1 MNYIEIN
8 IGDKKIGLKFG
19 MASYRYLSEKFK
31 DGISFHN
38 DQITEIGIATIIYS
52 AYKNNCIVKEL
63 PIDMTFEYLVDFVEA
78 NTANDDFMNQMKDV
92 IKVWADSDFI
102 KKTQVANTEDVDAKK
117 KKSRGT
123 K

>member
-63 PIDMTFEYLVDFVEA
+63 PMDITFEHMVDFVEA
-78 NTANDDFMNQMKDV
+78 NTTNDDFMAQMKDV
-92 IKVWADSDFI
+92 IKMWADSDFI
-102 KKTQVANTEDVDAKK
+102 KKTQVAKTEDVDAKK

>member
-38 DQITEIGIATIIYS
+38 DQITEIGIATIIYC

-63 PIDMTFEYLVDFVEA
+63 PMDITFENLVDFVEA
-78 NTANDDFMNQMKDV
+78 NTSNESFMSEMREV
-92 IKVWADSDFI
+92 MKVWAESDFI
-102 KKTQVANTEDVDAKK
+102 KKTQVDNVEEDEPKK
-117 KKSRGT
+117 KKSRGM

>member
-38 DQITEIGIATIIYS
+38 DQITEIGIATIIYC

-63 PIDMTFEYLVDFVEA
+63 PMDITFEDMVDFVEA
-78 NTANDDFMNQMKDV
+78 NTTNDDFMAQMKDV
-92 IKVWADSDFI
+92 IKMWADSDFI
-102 KKTQVANTEDVDAKK
+102 KKTQVAKTEEVDAKK